1 MAHDMSILIVR
12 DDGKGEANPTFV
24 IDDTAWYLLWQGLEG
39 FNGIDYEVSTED
51 YAVHDGAYLLGER
64 SPVKDRT
71 IEAVYIGNA
80 DKGRRE
86 AESFFQPDK
95 SYDVHVTRDGRRRW
109 FRCRQYA
116 FALPLDASRNLQK
129 LVWTGL
135 ALDPYLLSEDEK
147 SFNLA
152 EAKGKFGFP
161 FCSFAQRWAPSPE
174 APNEAAAGTVDGL
187 GGIAQPSHVAG
198 FVFGIVARKIDID
211 VEGNATV
218 FPRFDIGST
227 GTVENPHVTVT
238 NEVGNVVCDF
248 GLAITMTEGQ
258 KLVVDFS
265 AKPTVMELDG
275 KNVSMRVTAGST
287 LVASLSPGR
296 STVTWTSDAGDASM
310 SLTPTI
316 RERYVTL

>member
-1 MAHDMSILIVR
+1 MAHDTSILIVR
-12 DDGKGEANPTFV
+12 DDGKGDANPTFV
-24 IDDTAWYLLWQGLEG
+24 IDDTSWFLLWQGLDG
-39 FNGIDYEVSTED
+39 FDGINYEVYTED
-51 YAVHDGAYLLGER
+51 FAVHDGAYLLGER

-86 AESFFQPDK
+86 AESFFRPEK
-95 SYDVHVTRDGRRRW
+95 FYDVHVTRDGRRRW
-109 FRCRQYA
+109 FRCKQYA
-116 FALPLDASRNLQK
+116 FALPLDFSRNLQK

-161 FCSFAQRWAPSPE
+161 FVSMAARWAPSPE
-174 APNEAAAGTVDGL
+174 NTSEAAAQNTYGA
-187 GGIAQPSHVAG
+187 GGIGQPAYVAG
-198 FVFGIVARKIDID
+198 FVFGIVARKVNID

-218 FPRFDIGST
+218 FPRFDIGAT
-227 GTVENPHVTVT
+227 GTVVNPHVTVT
-238 NEVGNVVCDF
+238 DEGGNVVCDF

-265 AKPTVMELDG
+265 SKPTVMELDG
-275 KNVSMRVTAGST
+275 KNVSMRVTPGST
-287 LVASLSPGR
+287 LIASLSPGR
-296 STVTWTSDAGDASM
+296 STVTWTSDSGDASM